1 MEAFWRAV
9 GGIGED
15 RYFRGDLVGSVT
27 RYSDRLL
34 MFLLEARRPSK
45 FGSGAE
51 AQAAAAEA
59 CVARAEPRTQPAR
72 PARRAAKPSSRRTG
86 FRSGL
91 RSSACL
97 NRYGDG
103 TTPTTS
109 PFVPSE
115 AAKISLN
122 VCVW

>member
-45 FGSGAE
+45 FGIGAE

-59 CVARAEPRTQPAR
+59 GVVRAEPRTQPAR

-91 RSSACL
+91 RS
-97 NRYGDG
+97 
-103 TTPTTS
+103 
-109 PFVPSE
+109 
-115 AAKISLN
+115 
-122 VCVW
+122 